1 MKLPIWS
8 LKLKKRTVSLVLLSV
23 TALIAGV
30 FLYFWIEFQKD
41 RPKGDSLI
49 ISSCSMEPAF
59 NGPCFS
65 WHCPNCHSSFRT
77 SFTFRAPF
85 SSSTSDLMKG
95 ELERFKSKNRSFSCL
110 KCGYNLLFENASY
123 IDGEKVFAESING
136 DFEKLKRFDPI
147 YFLRQ
152 EVPTIKRIIGLPGED
167 VEIFRGDILINDQI
181 LKKPLEIQNEML
193 FSIPA
198 IKPVVLSD
206 RIVLVHFDPVAWNL
220 KRQENRSLQNVPF
233 SHNASK
239 KTDSEGVF
247 LLNQLLPD
255 ESCSLDEL
263 LEHFAVPITNQSP
276 IPAFGTSSCCPF
288 ENVRD
293 FVLDFEYS
301 NANPEKSTPLSIIL
315 HSDNAYFLFVVD
327 FYKKQIQLFQTA
339 ALKPIQTVQ
348 ANDFPEKPLGEAP
361 FSLKWLNCLKGGET
375 VSFRFFFCDR
385 EFVLCVNHQE
395 ECRVSLPNL
404 LQKSS
409 NSTTFPSNKITNNN
423 SKEPQSHFDE
433 IVSHSN
439 EIEPICVPF
448 AVLEQHID
456 NPDQETT
463 STSSTIRFAFPKI
476 YRDVHYSQL
485 VTNLNHSAGQDNS
498 SPQILSN
505 RWKVPA
511 QEYFLLG
518 DNSPH
523 SVDSRFW
530 HPTTIPEQAILGIVK
545 K

>member
-1 MKLPIWS
+1 
-8 LKLKKRTVSLVLLSV
+8 
-23 TALIAGV
+23 
-30 FLYFWIEFQKD
+30 
-41 RPKGDSLI
+41 
-49 ISSCSMEPAF
+49 MEPAF
-59 NGPCFS
+59 NGPSFF
-65 WHCPNCHSSFRT
+65 WLCPNCHSSFRT

-85 SSSTSDLMKG
+85 SSSISDLMKG
-95 ELERFKSKNRSFSCL
+95 ELERFKSKKRSFSCL

-123 IDGEKVFAESING
+123 IDGEKVFAESIND

-193 FSIPA
+193 FSISA

-220 KRQENRSLQNVPF
+220 KYQENRTLQTVPYSHNVP
-233 SHNASK
+233 K
-239 KTDSEGVF
+239 KTDFDGVF

-255 ESCSLDEL
+255 ESSLDEL

-276 IPAFGTSSCCPF
+276 IPAFGTFPCCPF

-301 NANPEKSTPLSIIL
+301 NANPEKSTPLRIIL
-315 HSDNAYFLFVVD
+315 HADNAYYLLVID

-348 ANDFPEKPLGEAP
+348 ASDFPEKPLGEGS
-361 FSLKWLNCLKGGET
+361 FSLKWINCLKWGES
-375 VSFRFFFCDR
+375 VSFRFFFCDQ

-409 NSTTFPSNKITNNN
+409 SSTTFPSNKITNNH
-423 SKEPQSHFDE
+423 SKETKSHSE
-433 IVSHSN
+433 ETVSHSN

-456 NPDQETT
+456 NSNQETT
-463 STSSTIRFAFPKI
+463 LTPSTIRFAFPKL

-485 VTNLNHSAGQDNS
+485 VANLKNSAGQDNS
-498 SPQILSN
+498 SPQLLSNQELFTKKTSN

-511 QEYFLLG
+511 HEYFLLG

-530 HPTTIPEQAILGIVK
+530 HPTTISEESILGIVK